1 MPDSENAVTI
11 TPCGP
16 AAQLEAGTWL
26 PMAGPE
32 TTELLRNKLPDDH
45 ESREGVLR
53 AATSV
58 LARCI
63 APGGAGG
70 AETGLVIGYV
80 QSGKT
85 LSFTTVAALARD
97 NGYQI
102 VIVVTG
108 TSIQLFDQST
118 RRLRTDLQIR
128 TDRIRAWALF
138 ENPENT
144 DSMRGNV
151 QRILDEWRDPDVPDA
166 QRQTILIAVMKHHGH
181 LRNLIDLLS
190 ALNLQDVSALVIDD
204 EADQASLN
212 NEVTQGSQSTTY
224 RRLIDLKRSLPS
236 HTLLQYTATPQAPLL
251 INIIDALSPNFVQV
265 LEPGA
270 AYTGGTAFFGRDSLH
285 VRVIPPQD
293 VPTTTNPL
301 AAPPES
307 LLEAMRVFMVGV
319 AAGLIQNGPV
329 GNRSMLVHPSHRTAQ
344 HQEFHGW
351 IQDIFATWS
360 RDLGLPEMDPDRQE
374 LVEEFRAAHADL
386 AQTVADLPPFDE
398 VARALRRAFNHTQII
413 EVNRREGRPVI
424 VDWSRRYGWILVG
437 GQAMDRGFTV
447 EGLTVTYMPRGL
459 GVGNADTVQQ
469 RARFFGYKRDYLGY
483 CRVYLEQQTVRA
495 FRDYVEHEEDI
506 RRQLSDLQRQGADL
520 NNWKRAFVLAPNLR
534 PCRQNVLEFDYMRG
548 RLSDDWLNPQVV
560 LLDDG
565 TLQHNRGVV
574 NAFLRT
580 LEFVP
585 DEGSPV
591 RSDIQRHEVSVGVPL
606 RRAIEDL
613 LIPYRV
619 TAVTDSQRF
628 TGMLL
633 QLSRALDDNPDETCA
648 VYRMSPLASRRRRVD
663 DDGQILN
670 LYQGEAPTFPR
681 EQRGTVYPGDRRI
694 RVPDRV
700 SIQVHSL
707 TLTQGEGA
715 NEREVRERVQVLAVF
730 VPSRFARPWI
740 SQNQPAQLA

>member
-1 MPDSENAVTI
+1 MADTQQVVTI
-11 TPCGP
+11 TPLGAP
-16 AAQLEAGTWL
+16 ALLESGGWLPRAGT
-26 PMAGPE
+26 E
-32 TTELLRNKLPDDH
+32 TTELLQNKLPDQ
-45 ESREGVLR
+45 ESRDGVRR
-53 AATSV
+53 AAESI
-58 LARCI
+58 LGRSI
-63 APGGAGG
+63 APGGPGG

-85 LSFTTVAALARD
+85 LSFTAVAALGRD

-108 TSIQLFDQST
+108 TSVQLFDQST
-118 RRLRTDLQIR
+118 RRLRADLQIR

-138 ENPENT
+138 ENPDNT

-151 QRILDEWRDPDVPDA
+151 QRILDEWRDPDVPHA

-181 LRNLIDLLS
+181 LGNLIGLLS
-190 ALNLQDVSALVIDD
+190 ALNLQDVSALIIDD

-212 NEVTQGSQSTTY
+212 NEVRQGSQSTTY
-224 RRLIDLKRSLPS
+224 RRLTELKQTLPS

-251 INIIDALSPNFVQV
+251 INIIDALSPNFVEV
-265 LEPGA
+265 LEPGS
-270 AYTGGTAFFGRDSLH
+270 AYTGGTAFFSPDSPY

-293 VPTTTNPL
+293 VPTTANPL
-301 AAPPES
+301 GAPPAS
-307 LLEAMRVFMVGV
+307 LLEAMRIFMIGV
-319 AAGLIQNGPV
+319 AAGLMQDGPV

-360 RDLGLPEMDPDRQE
+360 RDLGLPETDSDRQE
-374 LVEEFRAAHADL
+374 LMDEFRAAHADL
-386 AQTVADLPPFDE
+386 AQTVPGLPPFED
-398 VARALRRAFNHTQII
+398 VARALRRAFNRTQIL
-413 EVNRREGRPVI
+413 EVNRREGPAVI
-424 VDWSRRYGWILVG
+424 VDWSRQYGWILVG

-469 RARFFGYKRDYLGY
+469 RARFFGYKRSYLGF

-495 FRDYVEHEEDI
+495 FRSYVEHEEDI
-506 RRQLSDLQRQGADL
+506 RWQLSELQRQGADL
-520 NNWKRAFVLAPNLR
+520 DNWKRVFVLAPNLR
-534 PCRQNVLEFDYMRG
+534 PCRQSVLEFDYMRG

-560 LLDDG
+560 LLDDI
-565 TLQHNRGVV
+565 TLQHNRAAID
-574 NAFLRT
+574 AFLRA
-580 LEFVP
+580 LQFAP
-585 DEGSPV
+585 DDGSPA

-606 RRAIEDL
+606 RQALEDL
-613 LIPYRV
+613 LVPYRV

-633 QLSRALDDNPDETCA
+633 QLSRALEDDPGEQCA
-648 VYRMSPLASRRRRVD
+648 IYRMSPAASRRRRVD

-694 RVPDRV
+694 RMPDHV
-700 SIQVHSL
+700 SVQVHSL

-715 NEREVRERVQVLAVF
+715 DEREVRENVQVLAIF
-730 VPSRFARPWI
+730 VPARLARPWI
-740 SQNQPAQLA
+740 AQS